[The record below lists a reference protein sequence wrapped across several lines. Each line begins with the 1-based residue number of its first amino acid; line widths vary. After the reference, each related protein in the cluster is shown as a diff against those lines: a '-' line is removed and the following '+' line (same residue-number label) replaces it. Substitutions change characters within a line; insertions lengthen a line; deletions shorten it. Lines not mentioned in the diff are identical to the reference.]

1 MDGRL
6 IGAAILFLFEQGLQM
21 SGYTNP
27 LLTLLFWG
35 SAAML
40 FLLWLLD
47 FAQRRLWLETPYQR
61 KFMGPLVLG
70 FIGLAFLV
78 GAGVWY
84 YTKSGRIAPYPV
96 VAGRF
101 VYPTHPALLLVNQSD
116 VVARDIKYA
125 PALWNLDTLPTSH
138 SGLPIP
144 AGTFDWIPAR
154 KAGGPMNLFE
164 TPNVAPLI
172 AAGNRIF
179 GTVAVSCPEC
189 TRGYTYWVYI
199 VWGQGGWHSEI
210 KDKTDGAV
218 LVPRGI
224 TNEQLKSVLI
234 RQMESIPESERITIE
249 DWK

>member
-1 MDGRL
+1 
-6 IGAAILFLFEQGLQM
+6 M

-164 TPNVAPLI
+164 TPNVAPPKLQP
-172 AAGNRIF
+172 
-179 GTVAVSCPEC
+179 GT
-189 TRGYTYWVYI
+189 GF
-199 VWGQGGWHSEI
+199 
-210 KDKTDGAV
+210 
-218 LVPRGI
+218 
-224 TNEQLKSVLI
+224 SVLSPFRVPNVRVAI
-234 RQMESIPESERITIE
+234 RIGFTSSGAKAGGTRKSRTRLTERF
-249 DWK
+249 